1 MEQPKLDIGKNL
13 RKFRD
18 AKKLT
23 QGEVAKATGMK
34 QPNYFEIETGNVI
47 PTIPTLQKLADFF
60 EVSLSKLFENEE
72 VPATTNMQNNSTITG
87 NLNGV
92 NNSTINFFE
101 QKEVLATLQSAINEA
116 VVEALAKLSK

>member
-13 RKFRD
+13 RKLRD
-18 AKKLT
+18 AKKLS

-72 VPATTNMQNNSTITG
+72 ISTTNMQNNSTITG
-87 NLNGV
+87 NLNGI
-92 NNSTINFFE
+92 NNGSINFFE
-101 QKEVLATLQSAINEA
+101 QKEVLTTLQSTINDA
-116 VVEALAKLSK
+116 VAEALTKLSK

>member
-13 RKFRD
+13 RKLRD
-18 AKKLT
+18 AKKLS

-72 VPATTNMQNNSTITG
+72 TSTTNMQNNVSDIG
-87 NLNGV
+87 NLNAI
-92 NNSTINFFE
+92 NNSSINF
-101 QKEVLATLQSAINEA
+101 
-116 VVEALAKLSK
+116 LSKKKY

>member
-72 VPATTNMQNNSTITG
+72 VSATTNMQNNSTITG
-87 NLNGV
+87 NLNGS
-92 NNSTINFFE
+92 NNSINFFE
-101 QKEVLATLQSAINEA
+101 QKEVLATLQSTINEA